1 MLKLVLSIVTY
12 MVNLMA
18 KAFAVTFLLALVAI
32 VFTGNAIGID
42 AATNICTVAIFAM
55 AIVDILAVTV
65 LMFFAKKT

>member
-1 MLKLVLSIVTY
+1 MLKLVLSVGTY
-12 MVNLMA
+12 MINLMA
-18 KAFAVTFLLALVAI
+18 KAFAVTFLLALVVI
-32 VFTGNAIGID
+32 VFTGKAIGID